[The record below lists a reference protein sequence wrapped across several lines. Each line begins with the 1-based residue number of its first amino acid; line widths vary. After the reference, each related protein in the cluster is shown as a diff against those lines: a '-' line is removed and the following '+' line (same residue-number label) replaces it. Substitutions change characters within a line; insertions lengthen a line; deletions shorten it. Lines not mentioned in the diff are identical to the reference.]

1 MLHTS
6 TASSGG
12 AALAAQRLVA
22 AEQAMGLDVS
32 FMSQSDSH
40 VTLDG
45 GPLRSIAVAQRL
57 NQKSRTAFNR
67 AITKDMR
74 YFFSPVDSPI
84 LSSADLRR
92 WSPDI
97 VHVHNWYNFFS
108 WDSLAELQRNGIP
121 VVATAHDERIMTGG
135 CHTTLGC
142 DEFLRGCRKC
152 PQSRLPGIARRP
164 ARDLFAQV
172 GAHPIDIV
180 APSQWLTDRMQERYA
195 RTHTRVHRI
204 PNCLDAEV
212 FRPLP
217 RSGPAAIGVMLGK
230 ASDLVSDV
238 LGQLIRKL
246 AQRGQ
251 DFPLLRVAGAGARPE
266 WPGKMDDVGYLTT
279 EHARAQFW
287 QAVDIAFV
295 PTWADNFPNTSLEAI
310 FSGAIPV
317 TSRVGGA
324 GEAIDQMGVGAAV
337 EPNASSLAE
346 ALCIQLRVVNQ
357 SRESA
362 EDRWTIARR
371 IYGQDVIARQ
381 YARLYGEVLSRKG
394 P

>member
-1 MLHTS
+1 MS
-6 TASSGG
+6 TASTGG

-22 AEQAMGLDVS
+22 AELAIGLDVG
-32 FMSQSDSH
+32 FMSQSDRIL
-40 VTLDG
+40 TLDG

-67 AITKDMR
+67 AITKDTE

-108 WDSLAELQRNGIP
+108 WDSLADLQRNGIP
-121 VVATAHDERIMTGG
+121 VVATAHDERMMTGG

-142 DEFLRGCRKC
+142 DEFLRGCQEC
-152 PQSRLPGIARRP
+152 PQSRLPRIARRP

-180 APSQWLTDRMQERYA
+180 APSQWLTDRIQERYA
-195 RTHTRVHRI
+195 RTPARVHHI

-217 RSGPAAIGVMLGK
+217 RIGPAALGVMLGK

-238 LGQLIRKL
+238 LGQLIREL

-251 DFPLLRVAGAGARPE
+251 DVPLLRVAGAGARPE
-266 WPGKMDDVGYLTT
+266 WPGKTDDVGYLTT

-295 PTWADNFPNTSLEAI
+295 PTWADNFPNTNLEAI

-324 GEAIDQMGVGAAV
+324 GEAINQLGVGAAV

-346 ALCIQLRVVNQ
+346 ALSIQLRVVNQ

-362 EDRWTIARR
+362 EDRWILARR

-381 YARLYGEVLSRKG
+381 YARLYSQALSRKD